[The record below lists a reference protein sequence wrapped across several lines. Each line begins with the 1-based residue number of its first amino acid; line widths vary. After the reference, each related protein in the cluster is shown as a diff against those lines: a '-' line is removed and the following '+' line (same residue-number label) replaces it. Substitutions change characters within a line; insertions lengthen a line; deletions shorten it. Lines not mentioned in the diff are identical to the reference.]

1 MSESLLDGRLRL
13 YRGHFAADAAG
24 HAEGL
29 RRETRWLEVSYDN
42 QGRAARLPRW
52 TANYGERSYDYSGLV
67 FAPEPW
73 TPRLAALKAEAE
85 RLAGVAFNAA
95 IVQLYRDGRDGV
107 GWHADESPAVGRD
120 PVIASL
126 SFGAARRF
134 QLRPKGEIA
143 HSIELLLEPG
153 DLLIM
158 GGDLQHT
165 HLHRVPREGS
175 AVGPRINVTFR
186 AIVGERASDA
196 VPHAM
201 VAVGDD
207 RG

>member
-1 MSESLLDGRLRL
+1 MSESLLDGRVVVH
-13 YRGHFAADAAG
+13 RGHFAADAVA
-24 HAEGL
+24 HFDGL
-29 RRETRWLEVSYDN
+29 RRETRWLQVTYDN
-42 QGRAARLPRW
+42 HGRAASLPRW

-67 FAPEPW
+67 FTPEPW

-134 QLRPKGEIA
+134 QLRQKGEDVRC
-143 HSIELLLEPG
+143 LDLVLETG
-153 DLLIM
+153 DLLIVR
-158 GGDLQHT
+158 GDLQRT
-165 HLHRVPREGS
+165 HLHRGPRGRASSPREDS
-175 AVGPRINVTFR
+175 DRRR
-186 AIVGERASDA
+186 AGWGAWSPSRV
-196 VPHAM
+196 VV
-201 VAVGDD
+201 VA
-207 RG
+207 